1 MARDIEEFLRKAAE
15 RRRQQQQKKQRAP
28 ERPQRVREIIRDAEV
43 VEPDIVYSEEV
54 KPKPRPKPRQAEKS
68 KPRTLVKKD
77 MWQQSVSEHVRTHI
91 DSTDIASHADHLG
104 DRIQD
109 VDDQVAARIKRKFN
123 HDVGHL
129 DELPSV
135 QDDKVATVT
144 KENVSHIAADLIKML
159 RSPNSVRQAIMISEI
174 LKRPNFDD

>member
-43 VEPDIVYSEEV
+43 VEPDIVYAEEV

-91 DSTDIASHADHLG
+91 CLLYTSPSPRDLSTS
-104 DRIQD
+104 RM
-109 VDDQVAARIKRKFN
+109 
-123 HDVGHL
+123 
-129 DELPSV
+129 PSS
-135 QDDKVATVT
+135 A
-144 KENVSHIAADLIKML
+144 
-159 RSPNSVRQAIMISEI
+159 
-174 LKRPNFDD
+174 